1 MASAPT
7 PAHAAHHLHTTAGTS
22 RSTLETTTQRCTCRG
37 PAAVAARGCI
47 AFTGGL
53 QSDVVAEVGDESER
67 RKRPYWLL
75 AVGVALL
82 LAVAISV
89 CRSTSDDE
97 RQSRN
102 EVVGNV
108 DRGANTQARQ
118 ALEQQGG
125 DPSAE
130 LAYRRYFYFANED
143 DARSLAAELEA
154 FETTVQA
161 PGDGIDEW
169 AVLAEQTIALDES
182 ALNDLTQLLDEVA
195 RRLHG
200 EYDGW
205 DVATQI

>member
-22 RSTLETTTQRCTCRG
+22 RTTLEKTTQRCTSRG
-37 PAAVAARGCI
+37 PAAVAA
-47 AFTGGL
+47 
-53 QSDVVAEVGDESER
+53 
-67 RKRPYWLL
+67 
-75 AVGVALL
+75 
-82 LAVAISV
+82 
-89 CRSTSDDE
+89 
-97 RQSRN
+97 
-102 EVVGNV
+102 
-108 DRGANTQARQ
+108 
-118 ALEQQGG
+118 
-125 DPSAE
+125 
-130 LAYRRYFYFANED
+130 YRHYFYFANED
-143 DARSLAAELEA
+143 DARSAAAELEA

-205 DVATQI
+205 DVATKI